1 MLTKTIARVQRL
13 WRWLSRAHRFDGL
26 PVLCGARDP
35 SNNRPVAI
43 WRGEMGYFLWTEG
56 KTPEEWNN
64 DHNISPDQVEA
75 NDKRAVCLVGMAIKA
90 NRKSAANDACLSE

>member
-1 MLTKTIARVQRL
+1 MLTNTVGKVQRL
-13 WRWLSRAHRFDGL
+13 WRWLSGAHRFDSL

-43 WRGEMGYFLWTEG
+43 LRGEMGYFLWTEG

-75 NDKRAVCLVGMAIKA
+75 MIAGSVLGWHGNQ
-90 NRKSAANDACLSE
+90 SEPKVRSK